1 MYLAVDIGG
10 TKTLLA
16 VFSKAGKII
25 QKVRFETPPVYTDFV
40 DALNKNIAKLSAKVF
55 LGCVVGVPGLLNRT
69 DGIAIAL
76 GNLEWSNAPIAADVE
91 KIIGAP
97 VMIENDAKLAG
108 LAEAL
113 LVIKDFKYVLYLT
126 ISTGIGG
133 AVIINGKLNKH
144 FINSEP
150 GHILLEHQG
159 KLMAWEKFASG
170 SAIFKK
176 FGKPVAEIN
185 NPDALYT
192 IARNIAIGL
201 IDLIATITP
210 EAIIIGGGVGSHL
223 DKFKG
228 RLDEQ
233 LKIYETP
240 LVKIPPILGA
250 KNPEEAV
257 LYGCFELA
265 KLHHDKLN

>member
-16 VFSKAGKII
+16 VFSKGRKII
-25 QKVRFETPPVYTDFV
+25 QKIRFETPPDYKDF
-40 DALNKNIAKLSAKVF
+40 LELLGKNIAKLSTKDFA
-55 LGCVVGVPGLLNRT
+55 LCVVGVPGLLNRES
-69 DGIAIAL
+69 GVAVAL
-76 GNLEWSNAPIAADVE
+76 GNLEWSNVPIAADIEDLVA
-91 KIIGAP
+91 AP
-97 VMIENDAKLAG
+97 VIIENDSKLAG

-113 LVIKDFKYVLYLT
+113 LVINDFKYVLYLT

-133 AVIINGKLNKH
+133 AVIINGVLGKH
-144 FINSEP
+144 FVNSEP

-159 KLMAWEKFASG
+159 KLIAWEKFASG

-185 NPDALYT
+185 EPDALYS

-201 IDLIATITP
+201 IDLIAVFTP

-223 DKFKG
+223 DKFKS
-228 RLDEQ
+228 RLNNQ
-233 LKIYETP
+233 LKIYQSP
-240 LVKIPPILGA
+240 LVKIPPILQA
-250 KNPEEAV
+250 QNPEEAV
-257 LYGCFELA
+257 LFGCYELA
-265 KLHHDKLN
+265 KLHHEKLN